1 MYRISDTIRRLDQ
14 VDSLDNPARCDPLLE
29 RFARCRVV
37 CSASLAL
44 LLELRS
50 SIVGCSVGWLIAW
63 AFELFTSHDTM
74 QSQQTIGAPLT
85 PIVMTRYAIRSDSL
99 FVYI

>member
-14 VDSLDNPARCDPLLE
+14 VDSLDNPARYDPLLE

-85 PIVMTRYAIRSDSL
+85 PS
-99 FVYI
+99 